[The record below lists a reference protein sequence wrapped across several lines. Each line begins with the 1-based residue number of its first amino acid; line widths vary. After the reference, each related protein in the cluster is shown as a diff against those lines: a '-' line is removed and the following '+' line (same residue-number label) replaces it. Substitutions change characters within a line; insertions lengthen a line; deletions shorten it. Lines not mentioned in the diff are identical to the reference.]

1 MSKLMNTYPPQ
12 PVTFVR
18 GSGTE
23 LWDDSGQRYLD
34 FLCGLAVTSLGHA
47 HPVVADAI
55 AEQARTLLHVSN
67 LYGTEPGRD
76 VAATLDRLIASGPG
90 TAGAARE
97 AGTAGA
103 AREAGTAGAAREAGT
118 AGAAREAGK
127 VFFCN
132 SGAEANEAA
141 IKLARKR
148 GGRGKHVVVSAWRS
162 FHGRTLATLHATGQP
177 EKHEVFQP
185 LPEGFRHA
193 AWNDADDF
201 ERVLDDQVAA
211 ILLEPVQGEGG
222 VNPGDP
228 EFFRAIRRMCDER
241 GIALILDE
249 VQTGL
254 GRTGEWFGFQH
265 FDVRPD
271 IVTMAKALGNGV
283 PIGACWARDDVAD
296 AFKPGDHATTFG
308 GQPLAAAAARAV
320 LQVMEDIDAPRL
332 AAKRGQQLCDRL
344 LAVRGVADVR
354 GLGLLLGVE
363 LDPGVLGE
371 RSAKDIA
378 AACLA
383 SGLVLNGITDTALR
397 IAPPITVSEG
407 ELDEG
412 VGILATVLAAGA
424 P

>member
-1 MSKLMNTYPPQ
+1 MGETDMTQHSPLMTTYAPP

-23 LWDDSGQRYLD
+23 LWDVDGRRYLD
-34 FLCGLAVTSLGHA
+34 FLCGLAVTSLGHS
-47 HPVVADAI
+47 HPVVADAL
-55 AEQARTLLHVSN
+55 ATQARTLLHVSN
-67 LYGTEPGRD
+67 LFGTEPGPQ
-76 VAATLDRLIASGPG
+76 VALTLDRLISAGG
-90 TAGAARE
+90 T
-97 AGTAGA
+97 T
-103 AREAGTAGAAREAGT
+103 T
-118 AGAAREAGK
+118 GK

-177 EKHEVFQP
+177 EKHEAFQP

-193 AWNDADDF
+193 AWNDAADF
-201 ERVLDDQVAA
+201 ERVLDEQVAA

-228 EFFRAIRRMCDER
+228 QFFRDIRRLCDER
-241 GIALILDE
+241 GVVLIVDE

-265 FDVRPD
+265 FGIAPD

-283 PIGACWARDDVAD
+283 PIGACWARDDVAE

-308 GQPLAAAAARAV
+308 GQPLATAAARAV
-320 LQVMEDIDAPRL
+320 LQVMEDIDAPAL
-332 AAKRGQQLCDRL
+332 AAKRSEELRDRL
-344 LAVRGVADVR
+344 RAVPGVSDVR

-363 LDPGVLGE
+363 LDPAALGT
-371 RSAKDIA
+371 RTAKDIA
-378 AACLA
+378 SACLA

-397 IAPPITVSEG
+397 VAPPITVSEA
-407 ELDEG
+407 EIDEA
-412 VGILATVLAAGA
+412 VGILARVIAES
-424 P
+424 PR